1 MNSFLAL
8 SLGLCLSLGLTW
20 LFARKCARWLDDSW
34 WSREFGIQVWVTVI
48 WSVLGVILPMRNG
61 GFHECLTRHKIYKIP
76 RK

>member
-34 WSREFGIQVWVTVI
+34 WSWEFGAQVWLTVI
-48 WSVLGVILPMRNG
+48 LSV
-61 GFHECLTRHKIYKIP
+61 
-76 RK
+76 